1 MQQIFR
7 NRDLT
12 SDHGPWELQP
22 GQRIEMSNVRSFAQL
37 SQAAAGSFS
46 SLHAL
51 EVVVECSCVR

>member
-7 NRDLT
+7 NMDLT

-22 GQRIEMSNVRSFAQL
+22 GQRIEMSNVRLFAQL

-51 EVVVECSCVR
+51 